1 MSTTSAIEWTEATWN
16 PVWGDVTWNPVLACP
31 NCSAGCHDDYATAMG
46 RRLKGGA
53 LAKLAGGD
61 SGAGARPKEAA
72 WLRSVRN
79 KCQAVGVPFFFKQ
92 WGGRNKKT
100 PGRTPHVRTW
110 RSYCGGC
117 HGPCVR
123 HRRQNAVCR
132 TLERAW
138 TRCARY

>member
-16 PVWGDVTWNPVLACP
+16 PVLGDVTWNRVLACP
-31 NCSAGCHDDYATAMG
+31 NCSAGSHDDYATAMG
-46 RRLKGGA
+46 RRLKGVA
-53 LAKLAGGD
+53 LAKLARGD
-61 SGAGARPKEAA
+61 SGAGARPREAA

-79 KCQAVGVPFFFKQ
+79 KCQAVGVPFLFKQ
-92 WGGRNKKT
+92 WGGRSKKT
-100 PGRTPHVRTW
+100 LGRRW
-110 RSYCGGC
+110 RNCCGGC

-132 TLERAW
+132 TLERAG